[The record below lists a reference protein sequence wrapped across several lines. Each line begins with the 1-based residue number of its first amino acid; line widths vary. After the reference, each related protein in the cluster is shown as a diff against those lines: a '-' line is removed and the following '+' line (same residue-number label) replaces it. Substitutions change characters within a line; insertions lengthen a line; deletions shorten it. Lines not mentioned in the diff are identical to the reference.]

1 MKPKLLKVKGLNS
14 FLEEQKID
22 FSKLT
27 EKGLFGIFGPTGSGK
42 STILDAIT
50 LTLYGEI
57 SRASKNDKGFINT
70 NTDYT
75 IVSLEFEIGEGV
87 NRKTYIAERNISKD
101 KQGAY
106 KTKQVRLL
114 LAKGEDRE
122 VIAEK
127 ATEVNKHIE
136 NTIGLSLDDFTR
148 SVVLPQGKFSE
159 FLKLTG
165 TERRN
170 MLERIFNLEKYGR
183 ELTEK
188 VRLERNKNLSK
199 EGKIEG
205 ELKAYEG
212 VTEEG
217 YKALALEIEEIKKER
232 EEIKEEK
239 KKSEEK
245 FNKYKEVWNLQQEL
259 VSYQRVLDHLKEK
272 LGEYEENK
280 VRVDKG
286 QRANNIKGEILSFNA
301 TGKKL
306 KDNKENL
313 IIVEEEIIN
322 LESNLKINK
331 ENFNRAEVEKNTKIP
346 ELIKK
351 EGELEQVIK
360 IISHIEK
367 LKEERKGY
375 AEKWN
380 SFKRNI
386 EIKEKE
392 QKNINDFIENIKK
405 ELTSNEEVIS
415 KNKVE
420 PNFRNKLQLAI
431 DVEKEYKIL
440 CRDIEELELQIE
452 KGSKI
457 IIKNE
462 EELLK
467 SEELIKENEEKLSSF
482 RQNLEDLK
490 SPGDNSLVNEKQ
502 KSLIEDKN
510 NLWNLKEKITLKK
523 GILRELEEVKN
534 FKEIKFKEEENL
546 EKTLGKLKEN
556 EETLKKEI
564 DKILE
569 QNRASALAKDLKEG
583 DPCPVCGATHHE
595 ALALE
600 IEDSFLNVKEEEYKY
615 TLEQIKALDEE
626 LRDLKFEIAKANAQ
640 EESLVKGLNIYKD
653 VDVEVNIEGLIE
665 KLKNREKEIVDLE
678 ESIKNYMGER
688 DRFNSKILEI
698 TEKLGKI
705 NSYHSSL
712 YSQVLGEKKNK
723 TEKEEKLLEKR
734 GVFLEK
740 EKEYLKSKEELKVEN
755 LLVKMSEV
763 QEREKKVQILEEKNH
778 LLKKDMEEKESK
790 LKLLMDETNIFMLQK
805 QEVETRGKALKE
817 QIDEKIKEC
826 SEKYS
831 GEHPEKD
838 LIQVQ
843 NLIIFINKNYED
855 LKEKYEET
863 NSKLIE
869 ISKKKESFIS
879 EKFTLESLQKDQL
892 MRINVLLEENNFL
905 SIEEVMEYSLEENLV
920 ENLKKDIKD
929 FEEKYAI
936 ARSNVEALRL
946 KLKGESIAEEEYK
959 ELEIHLIKITREL
972 EEKHD
977 AFVKKSENY
986 REMKEKLEKCKDL
999 LELRGR
1005 IRERLDTINQIDKLI
1020 QGNRFVEYV
1029 AKHQLKYIAKEASK
1043 RLKSISRD
1051 RYSLEIDEESNFIIV
1066 DDYNGGERRN
1076 TTTLSGGETFLA
1088 SLALALALSSQ
1099 IQLKGNAPLEFFF
1112 LDEGFGTLDSELL
1125 DIVMSSLER
1134 LHNDKLS
1141 VGIISHVE
1149 ELKQRIPVKLIVTPS
1164 KPGEGGTKVKIDY

>member
-1 MKPKLLKVKGLNS
+1 MKPKLLKIKGLNS
-14 FLEEQKID
+14 FLEEQEIN

-75 IVSLEFEIGEGV
+75 IVSLEFEIGEGI

-114 LAKGEDRE
+114 LADGEDRE

-127 ATEVNKHIE
+127 ATEVGRHIE
-136 NTIGLSLDDFTR
+136 STIGLNLDDFTR

-199 EGKIEG
+199 ESKVEG

-212 VTEEG
+212 VTEEE
-217 YKALALEIEEIKKER
+217 YKALALEIEKIKKER
-232 EEIKEEK
+232 EEIREEK
-239 KKSEEK
+239 RKNEET
-245 FNKYKEVWNLQQEL
+245 FNKYKEVWKLQQEL
-259 VSYQRVLDHLKEK
+259 ITHKNTLESLKEK
-272 LGEYEENK
+272 LGKHEENK
-280 VRVDKG
+280 VIVDKG
-286 QRANNIKGEILSFNA
+286 QRANNIKGEILAFNS
-301 TGKKL
+301 TGNKL
-306 KDNKENL
+306 KSNKENL
-313 IIVEEEIIN
+313 MIIEEEIID

-331 ENFNRAEVEKNTKIP
+331 ENFNKAEVEKNTKIP

-351 EGELEQVIK
+351 EAELEQVIK
-360 IISHIEK
+360 FISDIEK
-367 LKEERKGY
+367 LKDERSIY

-380 SFKRNI
+380 GFKRNI
-386 EIKEKE
+386 ELKEKE
-392 QKNINDFIENIKK
+392 QKNINDFIEKTKK
-405 ELTSNEEVIS
+405 DFINNEEIIN

-420 PNFRNKLQLAI
+420 PEFRNKLQLAI
-431 DVEKEYKIL
+431 DVEKEYKLL
-440 CRDIEELELQIE
+440 CRDIEELEIQIE
-452 KGSKI
+452 KGSEI
-457 IIKNE
+457 IIKGQ
-462 EELLK
+462 
-467 SEELIKENEEKLSSF
+467 EELIKSENLVKEKEEKLNSYKVS
-482 RQNLEDLK
+482 LEEVK
-490 SPGDNSLVNEKQ
+490 SPGDSSLINEKQ
-502 KSLIEDKN
+502 KSLMEDKN
-510 NLWNLKEKITLKK
+510 NLSNLKEKIILKK
-523 GILRELEEVKN
+523 GLLKELEEVKN
-534 FKEIKFKEEENL
+534 LKEIKVKEEETL
-546 EKTLGKLKEN
+546 EKSLEKLKEN
-556 EETLKKEI
+556 EDTLKKEI

-569 QNRASALAKDLKEG
+569 QNRASILAKDLKEG
-583 DPCPVCGATHHE
+583 DPCPVCGSIHHE

-600 IEDSFLNVKEEEYKY
+600 IESSFLNAKEEEYKSI
-615 TLEQIKALDEE
+615 LDDIKALEE
-626 LRDLKFEIAKANAQ
+626 KLRDEKFEIAKINAK
-640 EESLVKGLNIYKD
+640 EESLVKGLSTYKD
-653 VDVEVNIEGLIE
+653 VNIETNVEELIE
-665 KLKNREKEIVDLE
+665 ELKNREKEIVILE
-678 ESIKNYMGER
+678 EDIKNYMDAREKLRGE
-688 DRFNSKILEI
+688 ILKI
-698 TEKLGKI
+698 TEELGRI
-705 NSYHSSL
+705 NSHHSAI
-712 YSQVLGEKKNK
+712 YSQLLGEKKNK
-723 TEKEEKLLEKR
+723 AEKEERLLGKK
-734 GVFLEK
+734 GAFLK
-740 EKEYLKSKEELKVEN
+740 TDKEYLKLKEELDVEN
-755 LLVKMSEV
+755 LLVKMNEV
-763 QEREKKVQILEEKNH
+763 QEKEKEVQVLERKNKA
-778 LLKKDMEEKESK
+778 LKKDIEEKEGR
-790 LKLLMDETNIFMLQK
+790 LKIIIDEINIFMLQK
-805 QEVETRGKALKE
+805 QDVETRGKALKE

-831 GEHPEKD
+831 GQNPQED
-838 LIQVQ
+838 LIKVQ
-843 NLIIFINKNYED
+843 NLIMFINKNYED

-863 NSKLIE
+863 NVKLTE
-869 ISKKKESFIS
+869 VSKKKEALIS
-879 EKFTLESLQKDQL
+879 EKFTLESLKKDQL
-892 MRINVLLEENNFL
+892 MRINALLEGNNFL
-905 SIEEVMEYSLEENLV
+905 SIEEAIKYSLEESLL
-920 ENLKKDIKD
+920 ESLKKNIKA
-929 FEEKYAI
+929 FEESYAI
-936 ARSNVEALRL
+936 AKNNVEALKL
-946 KLKGESIAEEEYK
+946 KLNGESIGEEEYRK
-959 ELEIHLIKITREL
+959 LEINLINITKEL

-977 AFVKKSENY
+977 SFIKKSENY
-986 REMKEKLEKCKDL
+986 KEMKEKLEKCKDL
-999 LELRGR
+999 LELRGK

-1149 ELKQRIPVKLIVTPS
+1149 ELKQRIPIKLIVTPS